1 MPPLG
6 RLIWIGRSP
15 DGNLFALPNFFQIAA
30 QEPRGLILDEYFVL
44 ELIGIADLHELVR
57 VARIAVL
64 AGELATAIGIDSP
77 RERKIATRVAAVED
91 RAHRQREEFNLM
103 PAIDVL
109 GLTSQ
114 LGDADQMGLWLRWI

>member
-1 MPPLG
+1 M
-6 RLIWIGRSP
+6 
-15 DGNLFALPNFFQIAA
+15 
-30 QEPRGLILDEYFVL
+30 L

-77 RERKIATRVAAVED
+77 RERKIATRVAAVKD
-91 RAHRQREEFNLM
+91 GTNRQREEFNLM